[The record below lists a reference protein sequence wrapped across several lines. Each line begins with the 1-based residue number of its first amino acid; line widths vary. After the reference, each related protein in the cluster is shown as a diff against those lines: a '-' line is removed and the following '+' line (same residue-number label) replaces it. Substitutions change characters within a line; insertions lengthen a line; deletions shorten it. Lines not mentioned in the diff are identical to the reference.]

1 MAMLEVKDATIS
13 ISGKILVQNLSL
25 IAPDGE
31 MTCITGPEGS
41 GKTAF
46 LRTLMGFLPVTE
58 GFVSVDGELL
68 TVHSAPAFRRFMCYL
83 PQNVNMLRH
92 QLYPVE
98 ARLAESDEYGVWNTE
113 LPSAEE
119 IPETKPL
126 SAEETFQ
133 LASKIIS
140 EAENRPI
147 LIADEPA
154 LHLTPELAI
163 QLLQL
168 LQQQAAQGKC
178 VLIASRNPQIV
189 ANANRVIDLNK
200 FKL

>member
-1 MAMLEVKDATIS
+1 MLEVKDATIS
-13 ISGKILVQNLSL
+13 ASGKILIQNLSL

-31 MTCITGPEGS
+31 ITCITGPEGS

-46 LRTLMGFLPVTE
+46 LRTLMGFLPVAE

-68 TVHSAPAFRRFMCYL
+68 TVNSAPAFRRFMCYL
-83 PQNVNMLRH
+83 PQNIDMLRY

-98 ARLAESDEYGVWNTE
+98 EKQVEPDEYRVCNTL

-119 IPETKPL
+119 MPETKPL
-126 SAEETFQ
+126 SPDDVFR
-133 LASKIIS
+133 LASKIIE
-140 EAENRPI
+140 EAADKPI

-154 LHLTPELAI
+154 LHLSPELAI
-163 QLLQL
+163 PLLQL
-168 LQQQAAQGKC
+168 LQQQASQGKC
-178 VLIASRNPQIV
+178 VLIASRNPQLV
-189 ANANRVIDLNK
+189 AHANQVIDLNK